1 MGKHTERPDM
11 NLFSPDLYRNFG
23 VGFLAGAFLVA
34 ASHGDALIAAIPA
47 LF

>member
-1 MGKHTERPDM
+1 M

-23 VGFLAGAFLVA
+23 IGFLAGAFLVA
-34 ASHGDALIAAIPA
+34 ASNGEALLAAIPA